1 MFYNYSGDSMKRR
14 IRYKRVFFVIF
25 IFLLIVLG
33 IFIFFNVKK
42 DNKETIDKVGKEN
55 IEEPK
60 NKKMSIVMVGD
71 VLIHESVYKDAYDG
85 ENYDF
90 SSMFSYIGKYI
101 KDYDLKFCNQ
111 ESIIG
116 GYELGIGG
124 YPNFNSPDEIGEELV
139 SLGFNMI
146 SLANNHAYD
155 KGENAI
161 LYSNSFWNTKD
172 VITSGTSSSKEE
184 RDNIKVYTKNGIK
197 YAFISYTTSLN
208 GYNLP
213 KGKEYLVNM
222 YEADIAKRD
231 IESIKDKVDVVII
244 SMHWGVEYDNSPTTK
259 QKEIAEYLSSLGAN
273 LIIGHH
279 PHVVQPIEY
288 INDTL
293 VIYSLGNFISNQLVL
308 GENQA
313 IGLMLGLN
321 INVDDKSKVTFT
333 DINYELVYS
342 YSLKS
347 TKFKVVPF
355 SEMKEEY
362 LNNYEMV
369 KEKYMNIVKLK

>member
-1 MFYNYSGDSMKRR
+1 MFYNYNGESMKRR
-14 IRYKRVFFVIF
+14 IRYKRVFFAIF
-25 IFLLIVLG
+25 ILVLIILG
-33 IFIFFNVKK
+33 ISFFI
-42 DNKETIDKVGKEN
+42 NKE
-55 IEEPK
+55 EEPK
-60 NKKMSIVMVGD
+60 KVDKVVQEKVTEPKDKEMSIVMVGD

-85 ENYDF
+85 EKYDF

-146 SLANNHAYD
+146 SLANNHSYD

-161 LYSNSFWNTKD
+161 LYSNSFWKTKN

-184 RDNIKVYTKNGIK
+184 RENIKVHTKNGIK

-208 GYNLP
+208 GYNIP

-222 YEADIAKRD
+222 YDADIAKRD
-231 IESIKDKVDVVII
+231 IESIKEEVDVII
-244 SMHWGVEYDNSPTTK
+244 VSMHWGVEYDNTPTTK
-259 QKEIAEYLSSLGAN
+259 QKEIAEYLSSLGVN

-288 INDTL
+288 INNTL

-321 INVDDKSKVTFT
+321 INVDAESKVTFT
-333 DINYELVYS
+333 DFNYELVYS

-347 TKFKVVPF
+347 TKFKVIPF

-362 LNNYEMV
+362 LNNYESV
-369 KEKYMNIVKLK
+369 KQKYMNIVKLK